1 MKTLDTGRPYGAALL
16 VCVILTGIVTSAK
29 VRAQDVLAVLAAD
42 GTEIARLDFA
52 PHQEI
57 CLTWAHSVTGGK
69 VADCF
74 ENQQGQMVLMRSFLH
89 DFAAGL
95 GDIPGRGKINAAAGG
110 GYWIT
115 GINEAIPA
123 NTLSLRV
130 GSIAVGHSLDN
141 GAHRI
146 ALSALAPRARVAL
159 QLQPDPR

>member
-1 MKTLDTGRPYGAALL
+1 MKSFNAGRPFGAALL
-16 VCVILTGIVTSAK
+16 ACLIVTGFQA
-29 VRAQDVLAVLAAD
+29 RAQDVLAVVSSD

-57 CLTWAHSVTGGK
+57 CLTWGHSVTGGK

-74 ENQQGQMVLMRSFLH
+74 ENQQGRMMLTRSFLH

-95 GDIPGRGKINAAAGG
+95 GDMPGRGTLTPAAGG

-115 GINEAIPA
+115 GINEAIPHNA
-123 NTLSLRV
+123 LSLRI
-130 GSIAVGHSLDN
+130 GSISVGHSLDN
-141 GAHRI
+141 GVQRI
-146 ALSALAPRARVAL
+146 ALSELAPRARVAL